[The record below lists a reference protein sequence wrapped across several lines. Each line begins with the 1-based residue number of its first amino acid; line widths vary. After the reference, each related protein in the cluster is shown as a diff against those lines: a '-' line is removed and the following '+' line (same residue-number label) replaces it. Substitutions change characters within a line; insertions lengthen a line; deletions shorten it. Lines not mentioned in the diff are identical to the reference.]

1 MDYENKILQKYNL
14 CNRCY
19 GRIYAKLMRMGNKD
33 RGTSI
38 KTVIAMNFEE
48 KLKDLIEEKN
58 NLIDIISNSQDINE
72 NEEIDENTK
81 NNEDTENK
89 ADDKSQSNEEKIQ
102 EIDEKINIIKEN
114 LTLLR
119 KTGLNGI
126 KNEYIIEELLK
137 DDITREENESE
148 ENESNIF
155 LTPEQKCP
163 WCKDVFNIQNLE
175 EIADKIVEA
184 LSEYEFDRF
193 LIGTRLPKRIKELE
207 KDLETTFNEKNTESL
222 RNEFGRELGKILTK
236 KLEKPVDKETPDIVV
251 MVNPYNQ
258 KIYLQINPIFIKGRY
273 RKTKRGIPQSHW
285 DCRSCRGKGCEKCNF
300 TGKQYPTSVEEIIA
314 EPVMNIAKGSG
325 EALHAAGREDI
336 DVKML
341 GKGRPFVIE
350 VKEPK
355 VRKMDLLKIMDEINK
370 IEGVEVSDLEYGV
383 KNDVRFFKNEPHTK
397 TYCALVSIVDEELE
411 NHDFENDKIVE
422 LSEKLENLR
431 IDQRTPHR
439 VSHRRADLVRVR
451 NIYKA
456 WCEPIDEKSFK
467 LTVYCDGGL
476 YIKELISGDE
486 GRTKPSIS
494 EILDIPCYCKLLTVM
509 EVHDENNPANY

>member
-38 KTVIAMNFEE
+38 KTVIAMNFEK
-48 KLKDLIEEKN
+48 KLKELFEEKN
-58 NLIDIISNSQDINE
+58 MIIESSTQTPLSETD
-72 NEEIDENTK
+72 
-81 NNEDTENK
+81 
-89 ADDKSQSNEEKIQ
+89 EEKIKKIEE
-102 EIDEKINIIKEN
+102 EIYEIQKN
-114 LTLLR
+114 LTILR

-137 DDITREENESE
+137 DEIEEQKNEKNKDEDKKESKDDV
-148 ENESNIF
+148 ENVDNTP

-163 WCKDVFNIQNLE
+163 WCKDVFNPENLE
-175 EIADKIVEA
+175 EISNKIVEA
-184 LSEYEFDRF
+184 LSEYEFDKF
-193 LIGTRLPKRIKELE
+193 LIGTRLPKRMKELE
-207 KDLETTFNEKNTESL
+207 KDLEVNFNESNMESL
-222 RNEFGRELGKILTK
+222 RNEFGRELGKILTN
-236 KLEKPVDKETPDIVV
+236 KLKKPVDKETPDIVV

-273 RKTKRGIPQSHW
+273 KKTKRGIPQSHW
-285 DCRSCRGKGCEKCNF
+285 DCRSCRGRGCEKCNF

-350 VKEPK
+350 IKEPK
-355 VRKMDLLKIMDEINK
+355 IRKMDLDKITEEVNNS
-370 IEGVEVSDLEYGV
+370 EGVEISNLEYGV

-397 TYCALVSIVDEELE
+397 TYCALVSIVEEKIE
-411 NHDFENDKIVE
+411 NYNFEEESINE
-422 LSEKLENLR
+422 LPEKLENLR

-451 NIYKA
+451 NVYKA
-456 WCEPIDEKSFK
+456 WCEPIANKLFK

-494 EILDIPCYCKLLTVM
+494 EILGVPCYCKLLTVM
-509 EVHDENNPANY
+509 DVHDENNPANY

>member
-38 KTVIAMNFEE
+38 KTVIAMNFEK
-48 KLKDLIEEKN
+48 KLKELFEEKN
-58 NLIDIISNSQDINE
+58 TIIEASTQTPLSESD
-72 NEEIDENTK
+72 
-81 NNEDTENK
+81 
-89 ADDKSQSNEEKIQ
+89 EEKIKK
-102 EIDEKINIIKEN
+102 IDEEIYEIQKN
-114 LTLLR
+114 LTILR

-137 DDITREENESE
+137 DEIDEESKDESKDETEEDEESFSDIP
-148 ENESNIF
+148 

-175 EIADKIVEA
+175 EISDKIVEA
-184 LSEYEFDRF
+184 LSEYEFDKF
-193 LIGTRLPKRIKELE
+193 LIGTRLPKRMKELE
-207 KDLETTFNEKNTESL
+207 KDLEVNFNESNMESL
-222 RNEFGRELGKILTK
+222 RNEFGRELGKILTN
-236 KLEKPVDKETPDIVV
+236 KLKKPVDKETPDIVV

-273 RKTKRGIPQSHW
+273 KKTKRGIPQSHW

-314 EPVMNIAKGSG
+314 EPVMKIAKGSG

-341 GKGRPFVIE
+341 GNGRPFVIE
-350 VKEPK
+350 IKEPK
-355 VRKMDLLKIMDEINK
+355 VRKMDLGKITEEVNK
-370 IEGVEVSDLEYGV
+370 SEGVEISNLEYGV

-397 TYCALVSIVDEELE
+397 TYCALVSIVEDEIE
-411 NHDFENDKIVE
+411 NYNFEEERINE

-451 NIYKA
+451 NVYKA
-456 WCEPIDEKSFK
+456 WCEPIDKKSFK

-494 EILDIPCYCKLLTVM
+494 EILEVPCYCKLLTVM
-509 EVHDENNPANY
+509 DVHDEDNPANY